1 MKGTTMTTTL
11 DSPVR
16 TCLWFNGRGEE
27 AARFYTD
34 LVPGSRIENV
44 FTPEPG
50 GKALVIDF
58 NLGGAPYQI
67 LDAGAHYALTP
78 AVSISVLTPDQAE
91 TDRLWAALLA
101 DGGSEMACGWLT
113 DRFGV
118 SWQIVPRRMIE
129 MLHSPDRAAMGRA
142 FAAMQ
147 TMVKLDVAAL
157 ERAYAGR

>member
-1 MKGTTMTTTL
+1 MTTQTPL
-11 DSPVR
+11 PVR

-34 LVPGSRIENV
+34 LVPGSRIERV

-50 GKALVIDF
+50 AKALVIDF
-58 NLGGAPYQI
+58 TLGDAPFQI

-78 AVSISVLTPDQAE
+78 ALSISVTTPDQAE
-91 TDRLWAALLA
+91 TDRLWSALLA

-129 MLHSPDRAAMGRA
+129 MLNASDRAAMGRA
-142 FAAMQ
+142 FATMQ
-147 TMVKLDVAAL
+147 TMIKLDVAAL
-157 ERAYAGR
+157 ERAFAGE